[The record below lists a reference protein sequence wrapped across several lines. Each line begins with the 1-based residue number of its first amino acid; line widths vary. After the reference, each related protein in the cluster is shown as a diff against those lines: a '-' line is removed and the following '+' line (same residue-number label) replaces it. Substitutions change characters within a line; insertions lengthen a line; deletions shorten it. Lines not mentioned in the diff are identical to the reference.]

1 MIYEIKNSDFSA
13 KITSMGAELLS
24 VKGKDGFEYIWQ
36 RDEKYWGGSAP
47 VLFPIVGALRNG
59 KTKIKD
65 KWYEMGRH
73 GFARKCELAVI
84 EHTDDKISFNLK
96 SNEDTK
102 KFYPYDFSFTVTY
115 WLTDSGINTKFS
127 VYNIGGETLPFCVGG
142 HPAFNIPVNENAEFE
157 DYTIIFEKAEN
168 QACPK
173 VELDS
178 CLINFDERTFTL
190 ENETEIPLKHELFY
204 EDALVFEN
212 LNSTKVKVSNKN
224 SGRGVSM
231 DFSGFDMLGI
241 WSAQNDGPYVA
252 LEPWTGCATLTS
264 ESDSF
269 EEKKNMTF
277 LPVGEKADYTFKVS
291 FF

>member
-47 VLFPIVGALRNG
+47 VLFPVVGALRNG

-65 KWYEMGRH
+65 EWYEMGRH
-73 GFARKCELAVI
+73 GFARKCELTVI
-84 EHTDDKISFNLK
+84 EHTADKISFNLK

-127 VYNIGGETLPFCVGG
+127 VHNIGSETLPFCVGG
-142 HPAFNIPVNENAEFE
+142 HPAFNIPVNENAKFE

-224 SGRGVSM
+224 SGRGVAM

-264 ESDSF
+264 ESDNF

-277 LPVGEKADYTFKVS
+277 LPVGKKADYTFKVS